1 MSIKVFISRS
11 RYFRQHEGSIDG
23 RYVCNPKYAKGA
35 WRALCGESLTRQ
47 PQEFVG
53 KPGTVLLWHAW
64 TVHSPSLNCRPE
76 EPRVAVHLR
85 YYDEQMRGGL
95 VRHGMS
101 GLPGDPGPGML
112 DPNAPGPEQQAQ
124 QLRMVGERG
133 SGRAVGA
140 LGGCSA
146 QHAAG
151 GAAGEGGKEGGEPVA
166 QFRKS
171 FALQPL
177 LTLRQTLFET
187 KAKK

>member
-124 QLRMVGERG
+124 QLRYL
-133 SGRAVGA
+133 VGA
-140 LGGCSA
+140 AADPWQYWSA
-146 QHAAG
+146 AVANAPTAAP
-151 GAAGEGGKEGGEPVA
+151 AAVKKEA
-166 QFRKS
+166 R
-171 FALQPL
+171 L
-177 LTLRQTLFET
+177 
-187 KAKK
+187 